1 MNQCGDFPVGSFTVF
16 FKTTEEQLHGGKCC
30 MLLSFICHSSFL
42 HLSSAP
48 PSLFYPLLVGITTSS
63 SGRAHSIAEDG
74 IFNGAITSTVCSWFR
89 FSFFFFCPN
98 GRYEPSGSIRTVWTL
113 GHHPPPAGRL
123 MKSQEQSRGTNL
135 WDLF

>member
-1 MNQCGDFPVGSFTVF
+1 MNHCGDFPVGSFTVF

-89 FSFFFFCPN
+89 FSFFFFVLMDDMN
-98 GRYEPSGSIRTVWTL
+98 HQGPSGLS
-113 GHHPPPAGRL
+113 GR
-123 MKSQEQSRGTNL
+123 
-135 WDLF
+135 WDTILHQPGA